1 MTTGDTIR
9 ILRAVKKLTQ
19 PQLSYLTHLS
29 QFTICSI
36 ETGRRQPTAEQI
48 AALEKGLGM
57 KFTDPRLT
65 RGLQLIEEAL
75 A

>member
-1 MTTGDTIR
+1 MTTGR
-9 ILRAVKKLTQ
+9 IVKVLRAFKNLSQ
-19 PQLSYLTHLS
+19 PQLSYRAQLS
-29 QFTICSI
+29 QFTISMI
-36 ETGRRQPTAEQI
+36 ETGRREPTKAHV
-48 AALEKGLGM
+48 AALEDGLGV